1 MEDAAGFFAN
11 VFGGERFVDYVR
23 LLPPAIQATKHSP
36 CRSQIG
42 EISIMK
48 DMTSV
53 ATTMMTEEE
62 KAEIEKQMNSNNA
75 SPSSPAVDSNPTA
88 MPTRPT
94 APPAASTSSV
104 PAPDGAVPAPVAV
117 PTSASHT
124 SHVVP
129 HESSPS
135 SVTSASLADKEAEK
149 KEAARRKAEQR
160 EKLRE
165 HDKARRKAMEAR
177 VAMLTK
183 KMIER
188 IRPFVEAKDP
198 GGKDDLES
206 NAFTERMKRE
216 VEDLKLESFGV
227 EVGFF
232 NLFTLFHLLTVFT
245 AELLA
250 PTYHW
255 KCLYDESVVF
265 HEVKEILGDVSDILF
280 AL

>member
-1 MEDAAGFFAN
+1 
-11 VFGGERFVDYVR
+11 
-23 LLPPAIQATKHSP
+23 
-36 CRSQIG
+36 
-42 EISIMK
+42 MK

-75 SPSSPAVDSNPTA
+75 SPSSPAVDSSPMAIPTNPAAPPTA
-88 MPTRPT
+88 ST
-94 APPAASTSSV
+94 APVPAPAAAT
-104 PAPDGAVPAPVAV
+104 PENRPDGAVPAAAAV

-135 SVTSASLADKEAEK
+135 SVTSASLADKEAER

-206 NAFTERMKRE
+206 NAFTDRMKRE

-227 EVGFF
+227 EVCFLNIF
-232 NLFTLFHLLTVFT
+232 PLFHLLMV
-245 AELLA
+245 LL
-250 PTYHW
+250 
-255 KCLYDESVVF
+255 LDF
-265 HEVKEILGDVSDILF
+265 
-280 AL
+280 